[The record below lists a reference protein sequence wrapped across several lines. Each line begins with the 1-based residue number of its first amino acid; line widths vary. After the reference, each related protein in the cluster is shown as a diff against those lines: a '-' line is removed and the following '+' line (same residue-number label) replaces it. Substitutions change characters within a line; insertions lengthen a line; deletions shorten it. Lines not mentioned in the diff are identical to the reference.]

1 MYLRVGCLAVQ
12 QCLATGKPR
21 SVSRGKFARP
31 ASLLHITVFGCALQV
46 LLCDGRGQ
54 AGRQRQLT
62 RFKDRAYSGCYR
74 ADGQLLVAGG
84 ESGLV
89 QVGALHN
96 TNTSCLTAPYLWSIA
111 CSHLFWLR

>member
-1 MYLRVGCLAVQ
+1 MYLCLVSCSTAAGNWQ
-12 QCLATGKPR
+12 T
-21 SVSRGKFARP
+21 SVSSDTSTVADI
-31 ASLLHITVFGCALQV
+31 LLHMKHPPCAQV

-54 AGRQRQLT
+54 TGRQRQLT

-96 TNTSCLTAPYLWSIA
+96 TNT
-111 CSHLFWLR
+111 

>member
-1 MYLRVGCLAVQ
+1 LANLCHSVRRSTLASITAAYHCLRPC
-12 QCLATGKPR
+12 P
-21 SVSRGKFARP
+21 
-31 ASLLHITVFGCALQV
+31 QV

-89 QVGALHN
+89 QVGALDN
-96 TNTSCLTAPYLWSIA
+96 SSIR
-111 CSHLFWLR
+111 CHVKLPRRGIVWLQHVW